1 ARALELDSAE
11 RRDPD
16 RKPGEHLV
24 DLRVAAL
31 VDADPVRTW
40 NRLHPR
46 VGEWPPL
53 SVTTENV
60 EPRVEKPAV
69 PEPSRRAPAPGRTPF
84 PGGVGAAV
92 TGVEGL
98 PRVVCKRQAL
108 AEYADPLHDHGA
120 VGGSAGPAAREPPGQ
135 SCAAP

>member
-16 RKPGEHLV
+16 RKPGEHFV

-31 VDADPVRTW
+31 ADADPVRTW

-46 VGEWPPL
+46 VGEWPPP

-60 EPRVEKPAV
+60 EPRVEEAAV
-69 PEPSRRAPAPGRTPF
+69 QEPSRRAPAPGRTAF
-84 PGGVGAAV
+84 SGWVGAAV
-92 TGVEGL
+92 TGVEG
-98 PRVVCKRQAL
+98 PTRVVCKREAL
-108 AEYADPLHDHGA
+108 AEYPDPLHDHGA
-120 VGGSAGPAAREPPGQ
+120 VDSPAGAATLEPP
-135 SCAAP
+135 A